1 VRELHPTILGRW
13 APEPEHN
20 PVPVGE
26 DPAMDAPTGA
36 DAVIPE
42 PARFGGLRLALLRL
56 RARGRVRVEG
66 RVTLERDVAI
76 RVAKGAR
83 VVLGDG
89 VHLGSGCRLEA
100 LEGTLRLGAR
110 TLVGP
115 RAFVVSLAGM
125 EVGEDC
131 TIGGFAGIGVPDA
144 PGRRGPVTIG
154 ERARIA
160 AHATV
165 ASGATVAP
173 GTVLASYEAVR

>member
-1 VRELHPTILGRW
+1 VH
-13 APEPEHN
+13 
-20 PVPVGE
+20 
-26 DPAMDAPTGA
+26 APTGA

-56 RARGRVRVEG
+56 RAGGRLRVEG
-66 RVTLERDVAI
+66 RVTLERGVAI
-76 RVAKGAR
+76 RVAEGAE

-89 VHLGSGCRLEA
+89 VHLGAGCRLEA

-110 TLVGP
+110 TVVGP

-131 TIGGFAGIGVPDA
+131 TIGGFAGVGVPDA
-144 PGRRGPVTIG
+144 PGRSGPVRIG
-154 ERARIA
+154 ARSRIA

-165 ASGATVAP
+165 GSGATIPA
-173 GTVLASYEAVR
+173 GTVLASYAGVDLTPEA

>member
-1 VRELHPTILGRW
+1 MHV
-13 APEPEHN
+13 
-20 PVPVGE
+20 
-26 DPAMDAPTGA
+26 PTGA

-42 PARFGGLRLALLRL
+42 PARFGALRLALLRL
-56 RARGRVRVEG
+56 RARGRLRVEG
-66 RVTLERDVAI
+66 RVTLERYVAV
-76 RVAKGAR
+76 RVAKGAG

-110 TLVGP
+110 TIVGP

-131 TIGGFAGIGVPDA
+131 TIGGFAGVGVPA
-144 PGRRGPVTIG
+144 GPSRAGPVEIG
-154 ERARIA
+154 ARSRIA

-165 ASGATVAP
+165 ASGATLPP
-173 GTVLASYEAVR
+173 GSVLASYEGVAPVR